1 MREGFGV
8 GRHLQRTAGGDAP
21 VFHGVVGRPCF
32 GVMMRQNFG
41 LDRLRTAVLGCECGS
56 HGCVQIAAV
65 AFEQAFIGCIA
76 YQRMLEREALLRLGA
91 DTSCPSELS
100 SASRERPAIS

>member
-8 GRHLQRTAGGDAP
+8 GRHLQRTACGDAP

-56 HGCVQIAAV
+56 HGCMQIAAV

-76 YQRMLEREALLRLGA
+76 YQRMLYAKRSCVSALAVWIRPA
-91 DTSCPSELS
+91 STNCPSELS
-100 SASRERPAIS
+100 SA